1 MKVKLKSYTNKKNY
15 KSGLDPLV
23 ATRCSSIGEALKHA
37 KGVIS
42 SKRNEVGFIGFRIE
56 TLEGDLKYKLHNR

>member
-1 MKVKLKSYTNKKNY
+1 MKVRLRTYTDKTLYNTGGT
-15 KSGLDPLV
+15 SLV
-23 ATRCSSIGEALKHA
+23 ATRCNSIGEALKHA